1 MNQENENVRGFIKYV
16 LKTLRHV
23 AFAAFKSTMAVASP
37 LILLVSVW
45 YQSVE
50 VGAYLFVSMLAV
62 WVVLTGIVT
71 IKAVKAVPD
80 TGMREAGIDWGCVAY
95 VLKSAVRVAAK
106 ILAAVIP
113 AALLTAAWH
122 LRGDEGTSF
131 ILLVF
136 GFWALLVGIG
146 VARNL

>member
-1 MNQENENVRGFIKYV
+1 MPDSGTREVEMNQENENVRGFIKYV

-62 WVVLTGIVT
+62 WVVLTGLVT
-71 IKAVKAVPD
+71 IKEVDRKAGTHDQP
-80 TGMREAGIDWGCVAY
+80 GR
-95 VLKSAVRVAAK
+95 
-106 ILAAVIP
+106 
-113 AALLTAAWH
+113 AWNNNH
-122 LRGDEGTSF
+122 RK
-131 ILLVF
+131 
-136 GFWALLVGIG
+136 
-146 VARNL
+146 